1 MASIAQQLEC
11 EIYIHSSKHKHD
23 VMRNLNLALG
33 EEGDIYDVVKPEF
46 KLNLQVLET
55 DISGP
60 SDYFENHILNKF
72 FEYVIHYRPQIKLD
86 CNLSFDELQKVHAA
100 HVTEILQY
108 FWANKIPAATS
119 CSYDDLL
126 PMRGGND
133 ETQIF
138 WKDTTKY
145 IVGENGEHIKVE

>member
-1 MASIAQQLEC
+1 MASIAKQLEC
-11 EIYIHSSKHKHD
+11 KIYIHSSKHRHHIIRD
-23 VMRNLNLALG
+23 LNLAFG
-33 EEGDIYDVVKPEF
+33 EQGDLYRVYKPDYDLSIIVMED
-46 KLNLQVLET
+46 

-60 SDYFENHILNKF
+60 GDYFENHIRNKF
-72 FEYVIHYRPQIKLD
+72 FDYLIWYSPKIAPDSSR
-86 CNLSFDELQKVHAA
+86 SFDELQKVHAA

-108 FWANKIPAATS
+108 FWSIKIPAATD
-119 CSYDDLL
+119 CLYDDLL